1 MKAQGIALLRAQ
13 VSSLLQECG
22 VTATA
27 MFGGTVA
34 GCAVNI
40 TKYYALPASDS
51 CPGHW
56 EFSNFPRLFT
66 ALNG

>member
-1 MKAQGIALLRAQ
+1 MKAQGIALLRVQ

-27 MFGGTVA
+27 MFGGAVA

-40 TKYYALPASDS
+40 TKYHALPASDPVQDIGNFLTS
-51 CPGHW
+51 PD
-56 EFSNFPRLFT
+56 FSLH
-66 ALNG
+66 